1 MVSTALCECGQVNDL
16 AYVSDFIRSLSL
28 KAYKAKHE
36 IGRPLIVTISL
47 RLIPR
52 GEDFSKSLI

>member
-36 IGRPLIVTISL
+36 IGRLLIVTISL

>member
-1 MVSTALCECGQVNDL
+1 MVSTALRECGQVNDL

-36 IGRPLIVTISL
+36 IGRPLIVSTY
-47 RLIPR
+47 P
-52 GEDFSKSLI
+52 